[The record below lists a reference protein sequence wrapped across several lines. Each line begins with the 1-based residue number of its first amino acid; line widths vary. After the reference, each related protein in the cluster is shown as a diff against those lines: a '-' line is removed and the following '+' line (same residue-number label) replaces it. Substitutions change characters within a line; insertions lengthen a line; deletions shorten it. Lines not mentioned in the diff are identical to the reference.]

1 MQDQAEAQGL
11 RVAYLVNQYP
21 KVSHT
26 FIRREILA
34 LEEQGVAVERF
45 ALRGWDGD
53 AVDPV
58 DLSERDRTSYTLKDG
73 IMPLLLGA
81 LKRFAR
87 HPVPVW
93 SAVKAALAM
102 SRGGMRPWPYH
113 LVYVAHACRI
123 MDWLDLRPVA
133 HLHAHFGTNPA
144 EIALLMRTM
153 GGPPYSFTVHGNDE
167 FDHAPRLALP
177 QKFAGA
183 AFAVAI
189 SAYTRSQL
197 MRNLPPE
204 LWPRIKVVH
213 CGLPD
218 TSFEQAEGA
227 EGAKSFLCI
236 GRLDVEKGHLV
247 LLEAFAKLRATHP
260 DATLVLAGDG
270 ALRGM
275 IEARIAALG
284 LKDAVR
290 ITGWINSDQVRQ
302 ALRDCHVLVQ
312 PSFIEGLPVVIM
324 EAMAQR
330 RVVISTFVAGIPE
343 LVKPGENGWLVPA
356 GTIDELAQAMEES
369 LSLPKEQMQKMRD
382 AGFERVRARH
392 SITTEAGKLKS
403 LIFGENASGNRH
415 PPELGQS
422 GEQDQHES

>member
-1 MQDQAEAQGL
+1 MQENAGL

-34 LEEQGVAVERF
+34 LEALGVTVDRF

-58 DLSERDRTSYTLKDG
+58 DLEERDKTAYTLKNG
-73 IMPLLLGA
+73 IVDLMLGA
-81 LKRFAR
+81 VKRGWR
-87 HPVPVW
+87 HPGPVW
-93 SAVKAALAM
+93 RAVKAALGMA
-102 SRGGMRPWPYH
+102 RGGMRPWPYH

-123 MDWLDLRPVA
+123 MDWLDQRPVA

-144 EIALLMRTM
+144 EIAHLVKVM
-153 GGPPYSFTVHGNDE
+153 GGPSYSFTVHGNDE

-177 QKFAGA
+177 QKFRGA
-183 AFAVAI
+183 SFVAAI

-197 MRNLPPE
+197 MRHLPPD

-213 CGLPD
+213 CGLPES
-218 TSFEQAEGA
+218 SFETVEAVGRAGA
-227 EGAKSFLCI
+227 FLCI
-236 GRLDVEKGHLV
+236 GRMDVEKGHLV
-247 LLEAFAKLRATHP
+247 LLEAFAKLRAQHP
-260 DATLVLAGDG
+260 EARLVLAGDG

-275 IEARIAALG
+275 IQGRIAALG
-284 LKDAVR
+284 LSDAVR

-302 ALRDCHVLVQ
+302 EIRNCHVLVQ

-330 RVVISTFVAGIPE
+330 RAVISTFVAGIPE
-343 LVKPGENGWLVPA
+343 LVIPGENGWLVPA
-356 GTIDELAQAMEES
+356 GTINELAEAMAQSQSISSQDMEA
-369 LSLPKEQMQKMRD
+369 RCD
-382 AGFERVRARH
+382 AGYHRVRARH
-392 SITTEAGKLKS
+392 HIMTEAGKLKT
-403 LIFGENASGNRH
+403 LFTQPDA
-415 PPELGQS
+415 QV
-422 GEQDQHES
+422 

>member
-1 MQDQAEAQGL
+1 MQQDAAGAER

-58 DLSERDRTSYTLKDG
+58 DLSERDRTLYTLRNG
-73 IMPLLLGA
+73 IVPLMLGA

-87 HPVPVW
+87 HPKPVW
-93 SAVKAALAM
+93 RAVKAALAM

-123 MDWLDLRPVA
+123 MDWLEQRPVA

-144 EIALLMRTM
+144 EIALLVKTM

-197 MRNLPPE
+197 MRNLPPN

-213 CGLPD
+213 CGLPEM
-218 TSFEQAEGA
+218 SFEQVEGA
-227 EGAKSFLCI
+227 GGAKSFLCI

-260 DATLVLAGDG
+260 EASLVLAGDG
-270 ALRGM
+270 ALRPL
-275 IEARIAALG
+275 IEARIAELG
-284 LKDAVR
+284 LGDAVR

-302 ALRDCHVLVQ
+302 AIRECHVLVQ

-369 LSLPKEQMQKMRD
+369 LSLPPDRMQKMRD
-382 AGFERVRARH
+382 AALERVRARH
-392 SITTEAGKLKS
+392 SITTEAGKLKA
-403 LIFGENASGNRH
+403 LIFGDSVSGNLQT
-415 PPELGQS
+415 PELGQS
-422 GEQDQHES
+422 SQQDQHQT

>member
-1 MQDQAEAQGL
+1 MQQDAAGAER

-58 DLSERDRTSYTLKDG
+58 DLSERDRTLYTLRKG
-73 IMPLLLGA
+73 IVPLMLGA

-87 HPVPVW
+87 HPKPVW
-93 SAVKAALAM
+93 RAVKAALAM

-123 MDWLDLRPVA
+123 MDWLEQRPVA

-144 EIALLMRTM
+144 EIALLVKTM

-197 MRNLPPE
+197 MRNLPPN

-213 CGLPD
+213 CGLPEM
-218 TSFEQAEGA
+218 SFEQVDAAGR
-227 EGAKSFLCI
+227 AKSFLCI

-260 DATLVLAGDG
+260 EASLVLAGDG
-270 ALRGM
+270 ALRPL
-275 IEARIAALG
+275 IEARIAELG
-284 LKDAVR
+284 IDDAVR

-302 ALRDCHVLVQ
+302 AIRECHVLVQ

-343 LVKPGENGWLVPA
+343 LVKPGDNGWLVPA

-369 LSLPKEQMQKMRD
+369 LSLPPDRMQQMRD
-382 AGFERVRARH
+382 AALERVRARH
-392 SITTEAGKLKS
+392 SITTEAGKLKA
-403 LIFGENASGNRH
+403 LIFGDSASGNRQT
-415 PPELGQS
+415 PEFGQGS
-422 GEQDQHES
+422 QQDQHQT